1 MKLTKSHLKQLI
13 KEEADEAQNEG
24 LFDFFKSK
32 KKPEKPAAPPAP
44 DPEPEPEK
52 PKMPSLEEQ
61 EDVFYQTLTDLH
73 YSWDSSEF
81 KDKLSKTE
89 FGGTMLQA
97 IFRASNWATE
107 SRIATKKNL
116 EVWLLAAL
124 GKNSVEGLTSQDLK
138 RLKMLDKDMSLARRK
153 DFVPARK
160 PYEYNPNAP
169 KNVVGPDQGYIGPT
183 GKPGLPMYEKR
194 NISRSRLRKIIHE
207 EIKKALN
214 GKKKVINEKTYIDKS
229 GYIFIDG
236 HELANLATSGQ
247 KSIEI
252 DAQDYTKA
260 EYGAK
265 ITPGIATLSL
275 TVTTGLPPKQ
285 TRGVTMTGNGEIVLK
300 PEQLGKPFNIPG
312 TGGTYSFAVNN
323 LEQLAEEYGWNIK

>member
-24 LFDFFKSK
+24 ILDFFKSK
-32 KKPEKPAAPPAP
+32 KKSAKPAPPLETT
-44 DPEPEPEK
+44 PEPEPAK
-52 PKMPSLEEQ
+52 PNMPSLDEQ

-73 YSWDSSEF
+73 YSWDDSEF
-81 KDKLSKTE
+81 KDKLSKTD

-107 SRIATKKNL
+107 SRIASKKNL
-116 EVWLLAAL
+116 EAWLLAAL

-153 DFVPARK
+153 DFVPARE
-160 PYEYNPNAP
+160 PHEYNPNAP

-194 NISRSRLRKIIHE
+194 SITKTQLQKIIHE

-214 GKKKVINEKTYIDKS
+214 GKKK
-229 GYIFIDG
+229 
-236 HELANLATSGQ
+236 
-247 KSIEI
+247 
-252 DAQDYTKA
+252 
-260 EYGAK
+260 
-265 ITPGIATLSL
+265 
-275 TVTTGLPPKQ
+275 
-285 TRGVTMTGNGEIVLK
+285 
-300 PEQLGKPFNIPG
+300 
-312 TGGTYSFAVNN
+312 
-323 LEQLAEEYGWNIK
+323 

>member
-1 MKLTKSHLKQLI
+1 MKLTKSYLKQLI
-13 KEEADEAQNEG
+13 KEETTRAQNEG

-32 KKPEKPAAPPAP
+32 KKSEKSEKAAAPA
-44 DPEPEPEK
+44 PEPEPTK
-52 PKMPSLEEQ
+52 PKMPSLDEQ
-61 EDVFYQTLTDLH
+61 ENVFYQTLTDLH
-73 YSWDSSEF
+73 YSWDDSEF
-81 KDKLSKTE
+81 KDKLSKTD
-89 FGGTMLQA
+89 FGGAMLAA
-97 IFRASNWATE
+97 IFRASNYATE

-138 RLKMLDKDMSLARRK
+138 RLKMFDKDMSLARQK

-169 KNVVGPDQGYIGPT
+169 KNVTGPDHGYIGPT

-194 NISRSRLRKIIHE
+194 NISRSQLQEIIHE
-207 EIKKALN
+207 EIKKA
-214 GKKKVINEKTYIDKS
+214 INEKTYIDKS

-236 HELANLATSGQ
+236 YQLANLATSGQ

-285 TRGVTMTGNGEIVLK
+285 TRGVTMTSNGEIMLK